1 MSGLSRFQLST
12 ATAGQQKRKSDGAP
26 AKTKTLKEVLD
37 FKSAGVFYV
46 SAKVVNLQYKIYKAC
61 PLKNRGFFCRKKLDD
76 EMRCTSCDH
85 IVKSPMKS
93 LFLRVEIADRVQPES
108 SVVTTMFSYVGEKYL
123 GINAL
128 DVDELSENEPEKL
141 LEILE
146 AKLDKEVVVKV
157 QIKESKGHFEGQ
169 DFDWI
174 IMSMC
179 EDNKKDDDEKE
190 EEEKAQKKVEKKDGE
205 LKEESEDDD
214 GDEIQLIGETK
225 STSTDAVKKAK
236 KN

>member
-1 MSGLSRFQLST
+1 MSALSRFQLST

-128 DVDELSENEPEKL
+128 DVDELSKNGPERL

-179 EDNKKDDDEKE
+179 ADNKKDDDEKE
-190 EEEKAQKKVEKKDGE
+190 EEEKAQKKVEKEDGE

-214 GDEIQLIGETK
+214 GDEIQLVGETK